1 MRIAPKF
8 FFWNDTRSVKIA
20 AAHAVPPT
28 PRRPPLRQPRIAAQA
43 MAETAAPPKDLE
55 DLQEDLRE
63 VRDLLRR
70 HRLVEGLVARQETP
84 KRERV
89 ESPVHE
95 QNVAELG
102 AKLDRMHP
110 ADIAYILEALPREER
125 LVVWD
130 LVKAERDGEI
140 LLEVSDSVRESL
152 IASMDAHE
160 LVAAAEQLE
169 ADEIADLAPD
179 LPDDVIQ
186 DVFQS
191 LPVEEREQL
200 RAAMSYP
207 EDAVGALMDFDVVSI
222 REDVALEVVTRYLRR
237 FDELPD
243 HTDQVFVVDRDERLK
258 GALPLAKL
266 IVAELDDSVGKV
278 MVRDTVTLYPDDK
291 AREAAKAFER
301 YDLVSAAVVDE
312 EGKLLGRVT
321 IDKVVDYIREKS
333 ESEALAQAGLS
344 EEEDVFSSVWAS
356 VKNRWAW
363 LAINLVTAFVASRV
377 IGLFEGSIEKLVA
390 LAALMPIVAGIGGN
404 SGNQTITMIVRS
416 MALGQ
421 VRLEQTK
428 KLFAKEIGVAMAN
441 GLIWGS
447 MLGVIAYLLYGSVPL
462 GLVMTAAM
470 TLNLIVAALMGVGI
484 PLAMM
489 KFGHDP
495 AVGSSVLITA
505 VTDSGGFFIFLG
517 LATLFLL

>member
-1 MRIAPKF
+1 
-8 FFWNDTRSVKIA
+8 
-20 AAHAVPPT
+20 
-28 PRRPPLRQPRIAAQA
+28 
-43 MAETAAPPKDLE
+43 MAETAAPTKELE

-63 VRDLLRR
+63 VQDLLRR
-70 HRLVEGLVARQETP
+70 HRLVEGLVSRQAMP
-84 KRERV
+84 KHELV
-89 ESPVHE
+89 ESLVHK
-95 QNVAELG
+95 QDVAELR

-110 ADIAYILEALPREER
+110 ADIAYTLEALPLEDR

-140 LLEVSDSVRESL
+140 LLEASDAVRESL
-152 IASMDAHE
+152 IASMDSHE

-179 LPDDVIQ
+179 LPDDVIH

-258 GALPLAKL
+258 GVLPLSKL
-266 IVAELDDSVGKV
+266 IVAELEDTVGKV
-278 MVRDTVTLYPDDK
+278 MVRDMVTLYPDDK
-291 AREAAKAFER
+291 AQEAAKAFER

-312 EGKLLGRVT
+312 EGRLVGRVT

-333 ESEALAQAGLS
+333 ESEVLAQAGLR

-377 IGLFEGSIEKLVA
+377 IGAFEGSIEKLVA

-416 MALGQ
+416 IALGQ

-441 GLIWGS
+441 GLLWGS
-447 MLGVIAYLLYGSVPL
+447 MLGVIAYMLYGSVPL
-462 GLVMTAAM
+462 GLVMTTAM

-484 PLAMM
+484 PLVMM
-489 KFGHDP
+489 KLGRDP
-495 AVGSSVLITA
+495 ALGSSVLITA